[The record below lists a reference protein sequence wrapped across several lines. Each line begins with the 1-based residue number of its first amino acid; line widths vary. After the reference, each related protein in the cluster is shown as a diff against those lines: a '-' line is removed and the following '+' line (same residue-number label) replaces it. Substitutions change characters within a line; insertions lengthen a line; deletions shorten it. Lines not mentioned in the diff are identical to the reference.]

1 MEEDLDIQLFRVVKN
16 IDFGIQSESED
27 EEYELSNGELEFVF
41 FNREGKEEEEGEEEV
56 YDVFKLILFFVG
68 ESSIDDIL
76 FGNVEFEED
85 EEEEEEDLEE
95 DEEKEEEEEE
105 KVESEDDSEGED
117 MEDQY

>member
-27 EEYELSNGELEFVF
+27 EEYELLNGELEFVF
-41 FNREGKEEEEGEEEV
+41 FNREGEEEGEGEV

-85 EEEEEEDLEE
+85 EEEEEEEEE
-95 DEEKEEEEEE
+95 DLEEKEEEEVEEE

-117 MEDQY
+117 MEDQI

>member
-1 MEEDLDIQLFRVVKN
+1 MEEDLDIQLLRVVKN

-27 EEYELSNGELEFVF
+27 EEYELLNGELEFVF
-41 FNREGKEEEEGEEEV
+41 FNQEGEEEGEGEV
-56 YDVFKLILFFVG
+56 YDVLKLILFFVG

-95 DEEKEEEEEE
+95 DEEKEEIEEE

-117 MEDQY
+117 MEDQI

>member
-27 EEYELSNGELEFVF
+27 EEYELLNGELEFVF
-41 FNREGKEEEEGEEEV
+41 FNREGEEEGEGEV

-95 DEEKEEEEEE
+95 GEEKEEEEEGE

-117 MEDQY
+117 MEDQS

>member
-27 EEYELSNGELEFVF
+27 EEYELLNGELEFVF
-41 FNREGKEEEEGEEEV
+41 FNREEEEGEGEV

-117 MEDQY
+117 MEDQI

>member
-1 MEEDLDIQLFRVVKN
+1 M
-16 IDFGIQSESED
+16 
-27 EEYELSNGELEFVF
+27 EFVF
-41 FNREGKEEEEGEEEV
+41 FNREGEEEGEGEV

-95 DEEKEEEEEE
+95 KEEEEEE

-117 MEDQY
+117 MED

>member
-27 EEYELSNGELEFVF
+27 EEYELLNGELEFVF
-41 FNREGKEEEEGEEEV
+41 FNREEEGEGEV

-95 DEEKEEEEEE
+95 KEEEEEEEE

-117 MEDQY
+117 MEDQI

>member
-1 MEEDLDIQLFRVVKN
+1 MEEDLDIQLFRVIKN

-27 EEYELSNGELEFVF
+27 EEYELLNGELEFVF
-41 FNREGKEEEEGEEEV
+41 FNREGEEEGEGEV

-76 FGNVEFEED
+76 FGNVEFED
-85 EEEEEEDLEE
+85 EEVEEEDLEKG
-95 DEEKEEEEEE
+95 EEKEEEEEE

-117 MEDQY
+117 MEDQI